1 MAKLE
6 RKHRLGKR
14 FDEALV
20 HALKLH
26 RKQKRKG
33 KDVPYAAHL
42 LGTAGI
48 VLHFEG
54 DEAQAIA
61 ALLHDAAEDRGGRPR
76 LEKIRKRF
84 GRDVARMV
92 EDCTD
97 TFEKVKP
104 PWKARKEAYLAALPG
119 KGTRSQLVSA
129 ADKLDNAR
137 AIVAD
142 LRVHG
147 ARTLERFNGKYETVW
162 YFQELVQVFQRSKV
176 GPIAAELA
184 AAVKEMESLVRR

>member
-97 TFEKVKP
+97 TFDKVKP

-119 KGTRSQLVSA
+119 KPTRSQLVSA

-147 ARTLERFNGKYETVW
+147 AKTLERFNGKYETVW
-162 YFQELVQVFQRSKV
+162 YFQELVQVFQGSKV

-184 AAVKEMESLVRR
+184 AAVKEMEALVRR